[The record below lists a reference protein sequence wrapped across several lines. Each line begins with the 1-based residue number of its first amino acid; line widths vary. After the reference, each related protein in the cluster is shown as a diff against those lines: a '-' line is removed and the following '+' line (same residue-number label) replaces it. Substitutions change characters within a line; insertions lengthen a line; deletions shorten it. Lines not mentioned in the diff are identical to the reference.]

1 MRILIID
8 QCSGSKKSSDRTEPL
23 DKDTI
28 DSKPREALVN
38 QDGTESYRAEELYEG
53 RQQQRIT
60 DAKQLLENAGD
71 EVDRVFI
78 SAGFGIVDSSD
89 TLPLYDVTFAD
100 MSKKEINER
109 VEELSIHQDARDLI
123 EGSDYDIIFFA
134 LGSDYYESARIDE
147 LLSDISEDTFLVFFN
162 REALEEE
169 YENAVSIPARTSQAK
184 EYGTIVVALKGKYLH
199 NFGSNRASGKEVRSI
214 DQLEAYCR
222 EEPNSQVGLE
232 DYSSNN
238 R

>member
-1 MRILIID
+1 
-8 QCSGSKKSSDRTEPL
+8 
-23 DKDTI
+23 
-28 DSKPREALVN
+28 
-38 QDGTESYRAEELYEG
+38 
-53 RQQQRIT
+53 
-60 DAKQLLENAGD
+60 
-71 EVDRVFI
+71 VFI

-109 VEELSIHQDARDLI
+109 AEELNIHQDARDLI

-162 REALEEE
+162 REELEEE

-214 DQLEAYCR
+214 DQIEAYCR

-232 DYSSNN
+232 DYSSNS